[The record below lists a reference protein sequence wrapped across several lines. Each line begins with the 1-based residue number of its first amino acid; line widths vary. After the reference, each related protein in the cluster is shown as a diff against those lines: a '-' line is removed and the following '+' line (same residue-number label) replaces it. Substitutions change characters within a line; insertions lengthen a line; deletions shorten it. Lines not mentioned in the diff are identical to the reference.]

1 MENISTSLV
10 FFALLMI
17 FIIGAGKETPECVMT
32 QYKRQWRELSDEHK
46 EKISQSSSGKP
57 KSTAHRQHISQ
68 SMKQYW
74 QGVPHRPDEEHMS
87 MDEYLGISKKKP
99 TSGK

>member
-1 MENISTSLV
+1 
-10 FFALLMI
+10 
-17 FIIGAGKETPECVMT
+17 MT
-32 QYKRQWRELSDEHK
+32 HFKRQWRELSDAHK

-74 QGVPHRPDEEHMS
+74 RGVPHRPEGEDMS
-87 MDEYLGISKKKP
+87 MDEYLGISETKP
-99 TSGK
+99 VGKQ

>member
-1 MENISTSLV
+1 MLP
-10 FFALLMI
+10 I
-17 FIIGAGKETPECVMT
+17 FIIGAGKEMPESIMT

-46 EKISQSSSGKP
+46 EKISQSSSGNP

-74 QGVPHRPDEEHMS
+74 QGVPHRPDEEHLS
-87 MDEYLGISKKKP
+87 MDEYLGISEKKP